1 MLMDRL
7 RRYAADERLVEEL
20 RGFVAAHEVPPMS
33 LDEVLE
39 EYLWQH
45 IEEFVDDVHRD
56 LDKSA

>member
-7 RRYAADERLVEEL
+7 GRYAKGERLVEEL
-20 RGFVAAHEVPPMS
+20 RAFVAAHEVPPMS

-45 IEEFVDDVHRD
+45 IEEYVDEMHRE
-56 LDKSA
+56 LDESA